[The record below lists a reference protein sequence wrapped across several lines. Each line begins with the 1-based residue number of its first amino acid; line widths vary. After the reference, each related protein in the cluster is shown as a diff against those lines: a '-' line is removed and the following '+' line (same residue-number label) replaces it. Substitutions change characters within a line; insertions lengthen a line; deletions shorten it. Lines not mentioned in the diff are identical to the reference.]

1 MTILGTLSSVN
12 LIAGAGILGN
22 IGGVA
27 IGANADLTSNIS
39 SYTSVPV
46 VSQFA
51 AIAGTGYIS
60 INVVANTFPALTNAI
75 PTAYQGTLGSG
86 TMTPVITTQSGN
98 ILGGGDLGK
107 FEQIFNASSGYQ
119 QQANDFIKSTINATD
134 PNVVTGFT
142 SQDNTITG
150 GFSDVTQAFAAFSVD
165 VSQLGVLIDLNNL
178 NNLGSP
184 AALLEQV
191 ATLSYPTPGLTTALL
206 SVGISQDAID
216 NIGTTTFTPAE
227 QKLIYQAMTTVT
239 GTDLAQ
245 ILKLLRVTT
254 PGIATMADLLNP
266 YRIFPRS
273 YITLT
278 APTADGLRGIYVDTA
293 GSVNSNLATSL
304 PASVLAPLEGNP
316 LQNMSVAGTVQTA
329 TSALQVG
336 NAVITRSIG
345 VSVLPPVIDGIVFPL
360 PTNSFERTLQRT
372 RITGYGSG
380 DYPNITFIQVVLNN
394 GNTVKV
400 TSLMQAKELLD
411 RGQIPLELY
420 NIIVNRGLLK

>member
-22 IGGVA
+22 VGGVA
-27 IGANADLTSNIS
+27 IEANADLTSNIS
-39 SYTSVPV
+39 SYTSVSIV
-46 VSQFA
+46 NQFT

-60 INVVANTFPALTNAI
+60 VNVVANTFPALTNAI
-75 PTAYQGTLGSG
+75 PTAYQSSLGSG
-86 TMTPVITTQSGN
+86 TMTGKIITQSGN

-134 PNVVTGFT
+134 SNVVTGFT

-150 GFSDVTQAFAAFSVD
+150 GFSNITQAFAAFSAD
-165 VSQLGVLIDLNNL
+165 VAQLGVLIDLNNL

-191 ATLSYPTPGLTTALL
+191 STLGYPTPGLTTALL
-206 SVGISQDAID
+206 DAGISQDAID

-227 QKLIYQAMTTVT
+227 EKLIYQAMVTVT
-239 GTDLAQ
+239 GNDLAQ

-254 PGIATMADLLNP
+254 SGIATMADLLNP
-266 YRIFPRS
+266 YKILPRS

-278 APTADGLRGIYVDTA
+278 APTASGLRGIYTDTA

-316 LQNMSVAGTVQTA
+316 LQNQGT
-329 TSALQVG
+329 
-336 NAVITRSIG
+336 N
-345 VSVLPPVIDGIVFPL
+345 
-360 PTNSFERTLQRT
+360 TL
-372 RITGYGSG
+372 
-380 DYPNITFIQVVLNN
+380 
-394 GNTVKV
+394 
-400 TSLMQAKELLD
+400 
-411 RGQIPLELY
+411 
-420 NIIVNRGLLK
+420 

>member
-22 IGGVA
+22 VGGVA
-27 IGANADLTSNIS
+27 IGANAELTSNIS
-39 SYTSVPV
+39 AYTSIPV

-60 INVVANTFPALTNAI
+60 INIVANTFPALTNAI
-75 PTAYQGTLGSG
+75 PTAYQGILGSG
-86 TMTPVITTQSGN
+86 TMTAVITTQSGN

-107 FEQIFNASSGYQ
+107 FEQIFNSSSGYQ
-119 QQANDFIKSTINATD
+119 AQANELIKSTINATD
-134 PNVVTGFT
+134 PNVVTGYT

-150 GFSDVTQAFAAFSVD
+150 GFSDITQAFAAFSVD

-254 PGIATMADLLNP
+254 AGLTTMADLLNP
-266 YRIFPRS
+266 YKIFPRS

-278 APTADGLRGIYVDTA
+278 APTASGLRGIYVDTA
-293 GSVNSNLATSL
+293 GSVNTNLATTL
-304 PASVLAPLEGNP
+304 PENVLVPLEGNP
-316 LQNMSVAGTVQTA
+316 LQNQGT
-329 TSALQVG
+329 
-336 NAVITRSIG
+336 N
-345 VSVLPPVIDGIVFPL
+345 
-360 PTNSFERTLQRT
+360 TL
-372 RITGYGSG
+372 
-380 DYPNITFIQVVLNN
+380 
-394 GNTVKV
+394 
-400 TSLMQAKELLD
+400 
-411 RGQIPLELY
+411 
-420 NIIVNRGLLK
+420 

>member
-22 IGGVA
+22 VGGVA
-27 IGANADLTSNIS
+27 IGANAELTGNIS
-39 SYTSVPV
+39 AYTSVPV

-60 INVVANTFPALTNAI
+60 INIVANTFPALTNAI
-75 PTAYQGTLGSG
+75 PTAYQGSLGSG
-86 TMTPVITTQSGN
+86 TMTTAITTQSN
-98 ILGGGDLGK
+98 KILGAGDLGK
-107 FEQIFNASSGYQ
+107 FEQIFNSSSGYQ
-119 QQANDFIKSTINATD
+119 TQANDLIKSTINSTD

-150 GFSDVTQAFAAFSVD
+150 GFSDVTQAFAAFSAD
-165 VSQLGVLIDLNNL
+165 VAQLGVLIDLNNL
-178 NNLGSP
+178 NNLGDP
-184 AALLEQV
+184 NALLEQV
-191 ATLSYPTPGLTTALL
+191 ATLSNPTPGLTTALL

-254 PGIATMADLLNP
+254 AGLTTMADLLNP
-266 YRIFPRS
+266 YKIFPRS

-278 APTADGLRGIYVDTA
+278 APTVNGLRGIYTNTA

-316 LQNMSVAGTVQTA
+316 LQNQ
-329 TSALQVG
+329 G
-336 NAVITRSIG
+336 N
-345 VSVLPPVIDGIVFPL
+345 
-360 PTNSFERTLQRT
+360 NTL
-372 RITGYGSG
+372 
-380 DYPNITFIQVVLNN
+380 
-394 GNTVKV
+394 
-400 TSLMQAKELLD
+400 
-411 RGQIPLELY
+411 
-420 NIIVNRGLLK
+420 

>member
-27 IGANADLTSNIS
+27 IGANAELTSNIS

-51 AIAGTGYIS
+51 SIASSGYIS
-60 INVVANTFPALTNAI
+60 INVVANIFPALTNAV
-75 PTAYQGTLGSG
+75 PTAYQSTLGAG
-86 TMTPVITTQSGN
+86 NTMTAVISTQSN
-98 ILGGGDLGK
+98 DILGNGDLGR

-119 QQANDFIKSTINATD
+119 QQANDFIKSTINSTN
-134 PNVVTGFT
+134 PNVVTGYT

-150 GFSDVTQAFAAFSVD
+150 GFSDVTQAFAAFSAD

-191 ATLSYPTPGLTTALL
+191 ATLSNPTPGLTTALL
-206 SVGISQDAID
+206 SVGISQDAVD

-254 PGIATMADLLNP
+254 PGIVTMADLLNP
-266 YRIFPRS
+266 YKTFPRS

-278 APTADGLRGIYVDTA
+278 APTTSGLRGIYVDTA

-316 LQNMSVAGTVQTA
+316 LQNQGT
-329 TSALQVG
+329 
-336 NAVITRSIG
+336 N
-345 VSVLPPVIDGIVFPL
+345 
-360 PTNSFERTLQRT
+360 TL
-372 RITGYGSG
+372 
-380 DYPNITFIQVVLNN
+380 
-394 GNTVKV
+394 
-400 TSLMQAKELLD
+400 
-411 RGQIPLELY
+411 
-420 NIIVNRGLLK
+420 

>member
-22 IGGVA
+22 VGGVA
-27 IGANADLTSNIS
+27 IQANADLTSNIS

-51 AIAGTGYIS
+51 SIASSGYIS
-60 INVVANTFPALTNAI
+60 INVVANTFPALTNAV
-75 PTAYQGTLGSG
+75 PTAYQGSLGAGNTMTAVISTQTNDILGSG
-86 TMTPVITTQSGN
+86 
-98 ILGGGDLGK
+98 DLGI
-107 FEQIFNASSGYQ
+107 FDQIFNASTGYQ
-119 QQANDFIKSTINATD
+119 QQANDLIKSTINAND

-150 GFSDVTQAFAAFSVD
+150 GFSDVTQAFAAFGAD
-165 VSQLGVLIDLNNL
+165 VAQLGVLIDLNNL

-184 AALLEQV
+184 SALLEQI
-191 ATLSYPTPGLTTALL
+191 ATISNPTPGLTTALL

-216 NIGTTTFTPAE
+216 NIGTTAFTPAE

-254 PGIATMADLLNP
+254 AGISTMADLLNP
-266 YRIFPRS
+266 YKLFPRS

-278 APTADGLRGIYVDTA
+278 APTANGLRGIYIDTA

-316 LQNMSVAGTVQTA
+316 LQNQ
-329 TSALQVG
+329 
-336 NAVITRSIG
+336 
-345 VSVLPPVIDGIVFPL
+345 
-360 PTNSFERTLQRT
+360 
-372 RITGYGSG
+372 GS
-380 DYPNITFIQVVLNN
+380 L
-394 GNTVKV
+394 
-400 TSLMQAKELLD
+400 
-411 RGQIPLELY
+411 
-420 NIIVNRGLLK
+420 